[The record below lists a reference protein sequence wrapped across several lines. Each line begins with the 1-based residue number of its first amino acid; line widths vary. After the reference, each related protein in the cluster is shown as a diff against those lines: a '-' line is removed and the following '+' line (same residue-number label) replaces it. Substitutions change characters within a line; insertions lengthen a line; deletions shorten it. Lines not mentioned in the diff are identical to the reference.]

1 MKRKD
6 IEIPM
11 GVKIISINL
20 EKIISI
26 NLEKKYMTVVYEDD
40 TDDRLF
46 DCPETGDT
54 EERPSVGDFCIFWNE
69 ANRETACCAN
79 FVAIEDGKYK
89 ASDKYVYAE
98 AIKFRNYEQYLRV
111 RGLYEDEP

>member
-11 GVKIISINL
+11 GVKTISIY
-20 EKIISI
+20 
-26 NLEKKYMTVVYEDD
+26 LEKKHMTVLYEDD

-54 EERPSVGDFCIFWNE
+54 EERPSVGDFCIFWDE
-69 ANRETACCAN
+69 DSRDRALCAN
-79 FVAIEDGKYK
+79 FDGMSPEGSYK
-89 ASDKYVYAE
+89 SSEGCRYDE
-98 AIKFRNYEQYLRV
+98 AIKFRNYEQYRRV
-111 RGLYEDEP
+111 RGIYEDEP

>member
-11 GVKIISINL
+11 GVKTISIY
-20 EKIISI
+20 
-26 NLEKKYMTVVYEDD
+26 LEKKHMTVLYEDD

-54 EERPSVGDFCIFWNE
+54 EERPSVGTSASFGTRIQG
-69 ANRETACCAN
+69 
-79 FVAIEDGKYK
+79 IEL
-89 ASDKYVYAE
+89 YV
-98 AIKFRNYEQYLRV
+98 QTSM
-111 RGLYEDEP
+111 G